1 MPDDRRQGK
10 VDRKTWRR
18 LISPFSTEMADYLPA
33 FRGCPVNLLHS
44 QNKFSR
50 AARITFFI
58 QPSQVQAA
66 RKTVGRNAQTG
77 KPSPQF
83 MRFAPEGG
91 PGCALLA
98 GSITSIK
105 PGPFQIGTREDRAR
119 RPCRSPAALQGLSG
133 IGIPNRKPRH
143 VILADDVPFAVALSF
158 WIHFADKEE

>member
-1 MPDDRRQGK
+1 M
-10 VDRKTWRR
+10 
-18 LISPFSTEMADYLPA
+18 
-33 FRGCPVNLLHS
+33 
-44 QNKFSR
+44 
-50 AARITFFI
+50 
-58 QPSQVQAA
+58 QAA

-105 PGPFQIGTREDRAR
+105 PRPFQIGTREDRAR
-119 RPCRSPAALQGLSG
+119 RPCRSPPALQGLSG

-143 VILADDVPFAVALSF
+143 VILADDVPFAVSLSF
-158 WIHFADKEE
+158 WNTFCGQRGVTMARVNGRRAPWRVQTVEGLKKELIDGVIFSPTCTRFAGANHARPD